1 MTPRRRYSVPLPNGR
16 ALLLGERTLVMG
28 ILNVTPDSFSD
39 GGAFQDVQAAVEV
52 AARMVD
58 AGADLI
64 DVGGESTRPGATA
77 VPEAEELRRVVPV
90 IEALAARIQVPIS
103 VDTYKAAVA
112 EAAAAAGASI
122 VNDISGLRY
131 DPRLAEVVAARQLP
145 IIVMHMRGR
154 SDDMYQQATYHDV
167 VDEVRDEL
175 RESVAFAVGA
185 GLSVDA
191 VLVDPGL
198 GFAKDATQSF
208 EVLARCAEFT
218 ELGRP
223 VVVGPSRKSF
233 LARPIRR
240 ASLEADSEWPTGAAV
255 TAAVLAGAHIVRV
268 HAVREMAQVVRVAD
282 EIRKYHRDR

>member
-1 MTPRRRYSVPLPNGR
+1 
-16 ALLLGERTLVMG
+16 
-28 ILNVTPDSFSD
+28 
-39 GGAFQDVQAAVEV
+39 
-52 AARMVD
+52 MVD

>member
-1 MTPRRRYSVPLPNGR
+1 MTPRRRYTVPLPDGR
-16 ALLLGERTLVMG
+16 TLALGERTLVMG

-39 GGAFQDVQAAVEV
+39 GGTLQGVGPAVDAAL
-52 AARMVD
+52 RMVD

-64 DVGGESTRPGATA
+64 DVGGESTRPGATP
-77 VPEAEELRRVVPV
+77 VTEVEELRRVIPV
-90 IEALAARIQVPIS
+90 IEALAARLQVPIS
-103 VDTYKAAVA
+103 IDTYKAAVA
-112 EAAAAAGASI
+112 DAAAQAGAAI

-131 DPRLAEVVAARQLP
+131 DPRLAEVVASRRLP

-175 RESVAFAVGA
+175 GASVAFAVRA
-185 GLSVDA
+185 GLPAEA

-198 GFAKDATQSF
+198 GFAKTATQSF
-208 EVLARCAEFT
+208 EVLARCAEFA

-223 VVVGPSRKSF
+223 IVIGPSRKSF
-233 LARPIRR
+233 LAGPVRR
-240 ASLEADSEWPTGAAV
+240 ASLDADIEWATGVAV

-268 HAVREMAQVVRVAD
+268 HAVREMAQVARVAD